1 MVLNPNWILGLLAGL
16 LLILAATWSKT
27 PSSTPRDLIDWV
39 EDPAHGL
46 HVNKT
51 LGPYRFSV
59 QAKPPAYIIAR
70 ESPPEALTSERV
82 AERRRQLGEEMD
94 YYNFTIAPAH
104 SSRSVL
110 QTAAQQEA
118 DYYALIDY
126 FSYAAQDDFYLLH
139 GADTSR
145 CLLYQFVRSYELAP
159 QLEFTMAFERQPQ
172 SDPTF
177 VYDDRV
183 LGVGTVKT
191 RLRSADLLQLPTLK
205 TP

>member
-16 LLILAATWSKT
+16 LLIVAASWSKT
-27 PSSTPRDLIDWV
+27 SSSTPRDLIDWV

-46 HVNKT
+46 HGDKT

-94 YYNFTIAPAH
+94 YYNFTIAPAQ

-126 FSYAAQDDFYLLH
+126 FSYAAKEDFYLLQ

-145 CLLYQFVRSYELAP
+145 CVLYQFVRNYELAP
-159 QLEFTMAFERQPQ
+159 HLELALAVERKVKG
-172 SDPTF
+172 DRTF
-177 VYDDRV
+177 VFDDQLLRV
-183 LGVGTVKT
+183 GVVK
-191 RLRSADLLQLPTLK
+191 AEIEQQKINQLPQLK
-205 TP
+205 TY